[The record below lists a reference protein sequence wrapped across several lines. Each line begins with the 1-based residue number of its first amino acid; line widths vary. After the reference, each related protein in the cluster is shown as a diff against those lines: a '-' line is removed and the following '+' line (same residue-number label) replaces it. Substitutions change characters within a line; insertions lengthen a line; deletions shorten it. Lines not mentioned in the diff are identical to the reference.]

1 MLGDRV
7 DKQCRKF
14 CVQPRTVRV
23 SRSTEHPAF
32 RETGLKALTLSQNSV
47 FQSEGHLA
55 FIMRLTIDQHKAGL
69 EANPLK
75 AKPFV

>member
-14 CVQPRTVRV
+14 CVRPRTVRV
-23 SRSTEHPAF
+23 SSGAAHPAC
-32 RETGLKALTLSQNSV
+32 RETGSKALTLSQNSV
-47 FQSEGHLA
+47 FQSEGHVD
-55 FIMRLTIDQHKAGL
+55 FILRLTIDRHKAGL
-69 EANPLK
+69 ESNPLK